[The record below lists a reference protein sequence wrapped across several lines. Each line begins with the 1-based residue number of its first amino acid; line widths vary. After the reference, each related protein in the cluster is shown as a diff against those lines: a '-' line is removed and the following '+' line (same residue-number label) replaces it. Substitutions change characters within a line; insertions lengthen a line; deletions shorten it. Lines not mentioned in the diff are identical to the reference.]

1 MKNNREQ
8 RPVRKNEIRDYTK
21 RKLVVLYVL
30 VLLVFAVLMAR
41 LVSITSDN
49 GDQYKRQI
57 LSQQAYDSVTLPYQ
71 RGAIVDRNGT
81 VLAYSEIVY
90 NVILDSKLMRSDA
103 DALEPTLVALQTCF
117 GINPS
122 EVRTYISENPDS
134 GYHILLKQLTY
145 DQIREYTELRDAED
159 SQINA
164 SGIWFEEEYKR
175 VYPYG
180 SLACDALG
188 FTTMEGGQYGLEEYY
203 NDILSGSNGRE
214 YGYLS
219 DENALERTIIPA
231 ENGNTIVTTLDT
243 YIQTV
248 VENSILEFN
257 EEHYGEYREGE
268 WGSDNTGVIIMEV
281 DTGEILAM
289 ASFPNY
295 DLNNPYDI
303 STYYSEEQIAL
314 MQEEETYYSTLNQLW
329 KNYCISESYEPGSVC
344 KTFTMASALDCG
356 AILPTD
362 TFFCGGFLQFGQGDD
377 MVTIRCHN
385 RYGEGELTLRQAL
398 GESCNV
404 CLMQIGQR
412 MGAAT
417 YLEYFRNFNFGLKT
431 NVDLAGEMRTDS
443 LVFNLDTMGPTEL
456 ATSTFGQGYNVTM
469 IQTISA
475 FCSLVNGGYY
485 YQPHMVSRIV
495 DDEGATVENVEPVLL
510 RQTVSETVSDIMID
524 YCIGVVEEGT
534 GTYARPAG
542 YRIGGKTGTAEHSG
556 DGKQDYVVS
565 FMGFA
570 PADDPQIAIYVVIDR
585 PNAPEQ
591 DLATRYAC
599 LLCRDILTDVLPY
612 LHIFMTEELSESEI
626 EELEEAGHNTA
637 ILTQPSASENA
648 VSGNAVS
655 GNEAGEGTGEEPEY
669 IELDIPGS
677 EDSQGTGPEIEVI
690 IDPETGYAIDPLNG
704 EYLDP
709 ETGVPID
716 PNSSIFQY
724 GDEDENAEGTEDTSG
739 EDATVSE

>member
-1 MKNNREQ
+1 MDKFILHSEYK
-8 RPVRKNEIRDYTK
+8 PT
-21 RKLVVLYVL
+21 
-30 VLLVFAVLMAR
+30 
-41 LVSITSDN
+41 
-49 GDQYKRQI
+49 GDQP
-57 LSQQAYDSVTLPYQ
+57 QA
-71 RGAIVDRNGT
+71 I
-81 VLAYSEIVY
+81 E
-90 NVILDSKLMRSDA
+90 
-103 DALEPTLVALQTCF
+103 ALVK
-117 GINPS
+117 G
-122 EVRTYISENPDS
+122 
-134 GYHILLKQLTY
+134 
-145 DQIREYTELRDAED
+145 
-159 SQINA
+159 
-164 SGIWFEEEYKR
+164 FEEGNQFQTLLG
-175 VYPYG
+175 VTG
-180 SLACDALG
+180 SG
-188 FTTMEGGQYGLEEYY
+188 
-203 NDILSGSNGRE
+203 
-214 YGYLS
+214 
-219 DENALERTIIPA
+219 
-231 ENGNTIVTTLDT
+231 
-243 YIQTV
+243 
-248 VENSILEFN
+248 
-257 EEHYGEYREGE
+257 
-268 WGSDNTGVIIMEV
+268 
-281 DTGEILAM
+281 
-289 ASFPNY
+289 
-295 DLNNPYDI
+295 
-303 STYYSEEQIAL
+303 
-314 MQEEETYYSTLNQLW
+314 
-329 KNYCISESYEPGSVC
+329 

-570 PADDPQIAIYVVIDR
+570 PADDPEIAF
-585 PNAPEQ
+585 
-591 DLATRYAC
+591 AC
-599 LLCRDILTDVLPY
+599 VMEYGYSGSGSAGRVAKAV
-612 LHIFMTEELSESEI
+612 
-626 EELEEAGHNTA
+626 LEEYFGR
-637 ILTQPSASENA
+637 TQP
-648 VSGNAVS
+648 
-655 GNEAGEGTGEEPEY
+655 
-669 IELDIPGS
+669 
-677 EDSQGTGPEIEVI
+677 
-690 IDPETGYAIDPLNG
+690 
-704 EYLDP
+704 
-709 ETGVPID
+709 
-716 PNSSIFQY
+716 
-724 GDEDENAEGTEDTSG
+724 
-739 EDATVSE
+739 